1 MSEELES
8 VFRNV
13 PKKKSSG
20 PDFFID
26 EFYQTLKEELMSI
39 ILNYSQLFSIKNVE
53 RERTLP
59 NSFLRPTLP

>member
-39 ILNYSQLFSIKNVE
+39 ILNYSQLKTLKE
-53 RERTLP
+53 REHSQTH
-59 NSFLRPTLP
+59 F